1 MKCRWQHHYLKDRR
15 RNLYTECTDRQKVTK
30 DGIKAGAEAEV
41 TYYGDLEDPDDAAV
55 ATRIVTAD
63 AKDTEEAKKKTLTGT
78 VAEVEADHI
87 VLDTADPEN
96 TLFSFVGTEGMF
108 DGISLVTR

>member
-1 MKCRWQHHYLKDRR
+1 MD
-15 RNLYTECTDRQKVTK
+15 LYTECTDCPEGNKRRYQ
-30 DGIKAGAEAEV
+30 AGAEAEV

-78 VAEVEADHI
+78 VAE
-87 VLDTADPEN
+87 
-96 TLFSFVGTEGMF
+96 S
-108 DGISLVTR
+108 